1 MSASSMASDKVWE
14 MKESSL
20 QGQCSLKNPQ
30 FIGLLAV
37 NRQLLATVK
46 GMPKP
51 LSCIIILLHE
61 RCCFPYV
68 LSHVSV
74 YKHISK
80 FGIWLRKIPSR
91 RLHLYLWTSDCI
103 IATIVLL
110 RFILVFFI
118 T

>member
-20 QGQCSLKNPQ
+20 QGQCGLKNPQ

-37 NRQLLATVK
+37 NRQLLATVNS
-46 GMPKP
+46 MPKP
-51 LSCIIILLHE
+51 LSCVDIVLLNE

-68 LSHVSV
+68 LSHVAA

-80 FGIWLRKIPSR
+80 FQMWLGKISSHRP
-91 RLHLYLWTSDCI
+91 HLYMQTSDCI

-110 RFILVFFI
+110 RHFFC
-118 T
+118 TR